1 MRRHPLE
8 HSLEVEVLWD
18 LPGKLL
24 PAEVSVA
31 GRPLVDGSLQV
42 QVSAA
47 PRQRSNMLHLRV
59 TANIL
64 TGKMVKPDD
73 NAGPQVEILVNNLQQ
88 LLLALVGGAIG
99 EQGNGQRVGHSNR
112 VRHL

>member
-1 MRRHPLE
+1 
-8 HSLEVEVLWD
+8 
-18 LPGKLL
+18 
-24 PAEVSVA
+24 
-31 GRPLVDGSLQV
+31 
-42 QVSAA
+42 
-47 PRQRSNMLHLRV
+47 MLHLRV
-59 TANIL
+59 TANFL

-73 NAGPQVEILVNNLQQ
+73 NARPQVEILVNNLQQ